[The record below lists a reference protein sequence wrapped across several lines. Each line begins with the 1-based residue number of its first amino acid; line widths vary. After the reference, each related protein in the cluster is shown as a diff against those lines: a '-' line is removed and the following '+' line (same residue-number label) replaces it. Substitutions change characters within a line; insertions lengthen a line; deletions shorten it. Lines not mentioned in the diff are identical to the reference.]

1 MSILK
6 HKNSIISEP
15 NFKLKTPF
23 DIETDKDNDKN
34 GLNKKKGGRLYEKI
48 KKIRK
53 KQKELL
59 SKDNSTPVEPTTT
72 ERKTLDILKESKN
85 SLNNER
91 DNDNNEDKESQNN
104 TSVDLRTS
112 NGGENIDIRTVYSF
126 RISNSSFNFLYNKKK
141 DNSDSTSKQ
150 IKNVEKPDIEITPIG
165 DKNSKNDTPF
175 EDITNNQNDKS
186 ISLKGDKIS
195 INEKDITS
203 IKEKSNEK
211 DKNNYEEEG
220 NSKKDI
226 DNIEIQP
233 ININNTYN
241 TINYDDKFS
250 FKENNI
256 SKRIYFKEMMLY
268 KDREFQN
275 SYELNEY
282 NEIFQTNIIYK
293 DKDCILLLN
302 REFLYILE
310 NKSKLNEKQQKK
322 YTTKNNEFNPD
333 LSLINNLQN
342 NMSLSDININIIKL
356 NYDLSHPL
364 LCLNFNLLSCKIL
377 LNKKNSDK
385 NSNNFE
391 IKILILGTST
401 TIKFYIQN
409 YEIYQK
415 FIYIL
420 GSKIFSS
427 EGYKINKLGLSLRTK
442 DFYKDTYIT
451 CRDFESMTKTG
462 DLLLFRTLDCISDCQ
477 RVFTRDQ
484 YDHIALVIIRNGI
497 IELLEATSTEKCNLL
512 EWHKFKFRLYNL
524 VFKKIV
530 LRRLNIEEDDPNK
543 LSEIED
549 KIEEKSQNFIEMINR
564 KDYSMSI
571 PKMLFDRKP
580 EEYEVKGEWDKAEG
594 FCCSALTAAF
604 YIYNGIMKLEKSVH
618 CIRPGDFE
626 QDKNRLTVLPGYSFG
641 PEKILEFSDDLKT
654 K

>member
-48 KKIRK
+48 KRIRK

-175 EDITNNQNDKS
+175 EDITNNQDDKS

-211 DKNNYEEEG
+211 DKNNYEEGG

-241 TINYDDKFS
+241 TINYDEKFS

-322 YTTKNNEFNPD
+322 YEYSKNKFD
-333 LSLINNLQN
+333 NL
-342 NMSLSDININIIKL
+342 
-356 NYDLSHPL
+356 
-364 LCLNFNLLSCKIL
+364 
-377 LNKKNSDK
+377 
-385 NSNNFE
+385 
-391 IKILILGTST
+391 
-401 TIKFYIQN
+401 
-409 YEIYQK
+409 
-415 FIYIL
+415 
-420 GSKIFSS
+420 
-427 EGYKINKLGLSLRTK
+427 
-442 DFYKDTYIT
+442 
-451 CRDFESMTKTG
+451 
-462 DLLLFRTLDCISDCQ
+462 
-477 RVFTRDQ
+477 
-484 YDHIALVIIRNGI
+484 
-497 IELLEATSTEKCNLL
+497 
-512 EWHKFKFRLYNL
+512 
-524 VFKKIV
+524 
-530 LRRLNIEEDDPNK
+530 
-543 LSEIED
+543 
-549 KIEEKSQNFIEMINR
+549 
-564 KDYSMSI
+564 
-571 PKMLFDRKP
+571 
-580 EEYEVKGEWDKAEG
+580 
-594 FCCSALTAAF
+594 
-604 YIYNGIMKLEKSVH
+604 
-618 CIRPGDFE
+618 
-626 QDKNRLTVLPGYSFG
+626 
-641 PEKILEFSDDLKT
+641 
-654 K
+654 